1 MTHWGL
7 PSDEAAIAAA
17 MPKAQVSVDE
27 LARLL
32 GDQPYFTGS
41 ALSLADI
48 LLASQL
54 ELVSGTPEWRT
65 LTATHAN
72 LTAWLA
78 RMVARPGMQ
87 ATTWERVAARAQ
99 AA

>member
-1 MTHWGL
+1 
-7 PSDEAAIAAA
+7 

-41 ALSLADI
+41 GLSLADI